1 MGSSYGNLQTKY
13 RYKHMRLYDTVDKIK
28 LWPSRKG
35 ILHGVR
41 SVERNGEWLTAS
53 THCGLE
59 FKVRDS
65 GNGRMIRQLKNR
77 YYSGVCKKCGIPV
90 WKIEKFEK

>member
-1 MGSSYGNLQTKY
+1 MSNPHSNLQTKY
-13 RYKHMRLYDTVDKIK
+13 RYKHMGLFDTVDKIK

-41 SVERNGEWLTAS
+41 SVDESGEWLTAS

-65 GNGRMIRQLKNR
+65 SNGRIIRQLKNR
-77 YYSGVCKKCGIPV
+77 YFRGVCKKCGVPD
-90 WKIEKFEK
+90 WKIEKFKK